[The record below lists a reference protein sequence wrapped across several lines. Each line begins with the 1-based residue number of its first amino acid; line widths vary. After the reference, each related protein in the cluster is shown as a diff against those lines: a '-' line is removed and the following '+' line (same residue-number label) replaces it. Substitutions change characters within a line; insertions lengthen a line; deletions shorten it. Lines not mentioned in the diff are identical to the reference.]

1 MPLKYEDYLNYFYSI
16 DLQGKF
22 DSMAKKYK
30 HKKIFIYGAGQISK
44 CILENFDLSCLNIV
58 GVCDRIFKDDE
69 NEKYFQYKAHSYEW
83 VSKLDIQVCLLFIL
97 NVKEIKNCFK
107 ADKIKLK
114 YEEVVKI

>member
-1 MPLKYEDYLNYFYSI
+1 MK
-16 DLQGKF
+16 
-22 DSMAKKYK
+22 
-30 HKKIFIYGAGQISK
+30 
-44 CILENFDLSCLNIV
+44 
-58 GVCDRIFKDDE
+58 